1 MSRPLTSPGGS
12 RLVAREL
19 GLRPRETFSLIAE
32 FTTRGSAVEF
42 PVDRDAVTV
51 HPPVPSFGLS
61 AQPLQIGDSPTTQA
75 LPRED
80 ADFDLR
86 LIEPTA
92 VSGRVMDGEA
102 IPDFCSHFRA
112 EDGGQRFPAMDVG
125 VVHYQVDGLR
135 FRVCHRQRDGNLSEL
150 KTRTIRRGEGKV
162 TARLGYVR
170 PTSPGAP
177 GREARRDNEYERIAL
192 RRPLVLT
199 ENTERG
205 S

>member
-1 MSRPLTSPGGS
+1 VPRSRPPSIHHGQAYSNHRHHGCERDQADNKIS
-12 RLVAREL
+12 EHL

-32 FTTRGSAVEF
+32 FTTSGSAVEF

-86 LIEPTA
+86 LIEPAA

-112 EDGGQRFPAMDVG
+112 EDGGQRFPAMDVE

-150 KTRTIRRGEGKV
+150 DPAWRR
-162 TARLGYVR
+162 
-170 PTSPGAP
+170 
-177 GREARRDNEYERIAL
+177 
-192 RRPLVLT
+192 
-199 ENTERG
+199 
-205 S
+205 